1 MSSLPW
7 RSLQVRVTLVT
18 LAIFLPGIWSL
29 AGYAS
34 RTLREDMQK
43 LRGERQFSTASLLAA
58 ELNASF
64 AGRVNALEAAA
75 RGLAT
80 VNPGDTASLQRFL
93 EMRNSLHSRLNGGL
107 MIFDANSTAIA
118 EEPSV
123 VGRLGAN
130 FKARDCLNS
139 PPRNWTRP
147 QQAVSGH

>member
-18 LAIFLPGIWSL
+18 LAIFVPGIWSL
-29 AGYAS
+29 ADCAS

-93 EMRNSLHSRLNGGL
+93 EMRNCLHSRLNGGL
-107 MIFDANSTAIA
+107 MIFDANSAAIA
-118 EEPSV
+118 EVPGV